1 MIFSMQFRF
10 KILLVAI
17 VIILANTD
25 TILNAQ
31 KSKKTKKQLQSEQR
45 KIEKKIGYTK
55 KLLNETKS
63 KKKSSLNQLSL
74 LNKQVKERKNLI
86 NSYNNEIKLID
97 NQIKFNTENISSL
110 QENLVDLKKE
120 YSELIYQSYK
130 SRNHY
135 DQWMFLFASKDFY
148 QAMRR
153 MRYLKEYNAY
163 RRQKAEQIIST
174 QQKLKHE
181 IASLEKQKAER
192 LGLLINKENEA
203 KELENDK
210 KEKQSTLTKLQ
221 QKENDLQRKLRKQ
234 NKEWNKLNK
243 EIQRLIEEE
252 INRKDKNNNKL
263 PMSPA
268 EVQLS
273 KDFIAN
279 VGKLPWPTKRG
290 QITSH
295 YGKHNHPQ
303 LHVVI
308 DNKGVDFRCEQGA
321 VIRSVFNGT
330 VVKVLKLPQYK
341 AVLIKHGNYYTV
353 YNKMSDVFVKA
364 GDKVT
369 TKQNIGTVWT
379 DKESGE
385 SVLHFE
391 LRKQINPLNPEK
403 WLIGR

>member
-1 MIFSMQFRF
+1 MQFRN
-10 KILLVAI
+10 KILALT
-17 VIILANTD
+17 IIISIIGFNSFM
-25 TILNAQ
+25 IAQ
-31 KSKKTKKQLQSEQR
+31 KKSKKKTKSQLQYQQR
-45 KIEKKIGYTK
+45 KIERKINYTK

-63 KKKSSLNQLSL
+63 KKRSSLNQLSL

-97 NQIKFNTENISSL
+97 NQVIFNKENIDNLQKSL
-110 QENLVDLKKE
+110 KELKKE
-120 YSELIYQSYK
+120 YAELIYQSYK
-130 SRNHY
+130 SRSHY

-163 RRQKAEQIIST
+163 RRQKAQQIVAT
-174 QQKLKHE
+174 QQKLKLE
-181 IASLEKQKAER
+181 IESLEKQKAER

-203 KELENDK
+203 KELEKDK
-210 KEKQSTLTKLQ
+210 RHKQKTLAELQ
-221 QKENDLQRKLRKQ
+221 QKEKDLKKKLKKQ
-234 NKEWNKLNK
+234 NDEWNKLNK

-252 INRKDKNNNKL
+252 INRKDKNNKKL

-279 VGKLPWPTKRG
+279 VGKLPWPTQRG
-290 QITSH
+290 RITSH
-295 YGKHNHPQ
+295 YGKHSHPQ
-303 LHVVI
+303 LHVII

-321 VIRSVFNGT
+321 IIRAVFNGT

-341 AVLIKHGNYYTV
+341 AVLIKHGDYYTV
-353 YNKMSDVFVKA
+353 YNKLNDVFVKA

-369 TKQNIGTVWT
+369 TKQKIGTVWT

-391 LRKQINPLNPEK
+391 VRKQINPQNPEK
-403 WLIGR
+403 WLIHR

>member
-1 MIFSMQFRF
+1 MQFRN
-10 KILLVAI
+10 KILALT
-17 VIILANTD
+17 IIISIIGFNSFM
-25 TILNAQ
+25 IAQ
-31 KSKKTKKQLQSEQR
+31 KKSNKKTKSQLQYQQR
-45 KIEKKIGYTK
+45 KIERKINYTK

-63 KKKSSLNQLSL
+63 RKRSSLNQLSL

-97 NQIKFNTENISSL
+97 NQVIFNKENINNLQKSL
-110 QENLVDLKKE
+110 EELKKE
-120 YSELIYQSYK
+120 YAELIYQSYK
-130 SRNHY
+130 SRSHY

-163 RRQKAEQIIST
+163 RRQKAQQIVAT
-174 QQKLKHE
+174 QQNLKLE
-181 IASLEKQKAER
+181 IGSLEKQKAER

-203 KELENDK
+203 KELEKDK
-210 KEKQSTLTKLQ
+210 RQKQKTLAELQ
-221 QKENDLQRKLRKQ
+221 QKEKDLKKKLKKQ
-234 NKEWNKLNK
+234 NDEWNKLNK

-252 INRKDKNNNKL
+252 INRKDKNNKKL

-279 VGKLPWPTKRG
+279 VGKLPWPTQRG
-290 QITSH
+290 SITSH
-295 YGKHNHPQ
+295 YGKYSHPQ
-303 LHVVI
+303 LHVII

-321 VIRSVFNGT
+321 IIRSVFDGT

-341 AVLIKHGNYYTV
+341 AVLIKHGDYYTV
-353 YNKMSDVFVKA
+353 YNKMNDVFVKA

-369 TKQNIGTVWT
+369 TKQKIGAVWT

-391 LRKQINPLNPEK
+391 LRKQMYPQNPEK
-403 WLIGR
+403 WLIHR

>member
-1 MIFSMQFRF
+1 MQFRN
-10 KILLVAI
+10 KILALT
-17 VIILANTD
+17 IIISIIGFNSFM
-25 TILNAQ
+25 IAQ
-31 KSKKTKKQLQSEQR
+31 KKSNKKTKSQLQYQQR
-45 KIEKKIGYTK
+45 KIERKINYTK

-63 KKKSSLNQLSL
+63 RKRSSLNQLSL

-97 NQIKFNTENISSL
+97 NQVIFNKENINNLQKSL
-110 QENLVDLKKE
+110 EELKKE
-120 YSELIYQSYK
+120 YAELIYQSYK
-130 SRNHY
+130 SRSHY

-163 RRQKAEQIIST
+163 RRQKAQQIVAT
-174 QQKLKHE
+174 QQNLKLE
-181 IASLEKQKAER
+181 IGSLEKQKAER

-203 KELENDK
+203 KELEKDK
-210 KEKQSTLTKLQ
+210 RQKQKTLAELQ
-221 QKENDLQRKLRKQ
+221 QKEKDLKKKLKKQ
-234 NKEWNKLNK
+234 NDEWNKLNK

-252 INRKDKNNNKL
+252 INRKDKNNKKL

-279 VGKLPWPTKRG
+279 VGKLPWPTQRG
-290 QITSH
+290 SITSH
-295 YGKHNHPQ
+295 YGKYSHPQ
-303 LHVVI
+303 LHVII

-321 VIRSVFNGT
+321 IIRSVFDGT

-341 AVLIKHGNYYTV
+341 AVLIKHGDYYTV
-353 YNKMSDVFVKA
+353 YNKMNDVFVKA

-369 TKQNIGTVWT
+369 TKQKIGTVWT

-391 LRKQINPLNPEK
+391 LRKQMYPQNPEK
-403 WLIGR
+403 WLIHR